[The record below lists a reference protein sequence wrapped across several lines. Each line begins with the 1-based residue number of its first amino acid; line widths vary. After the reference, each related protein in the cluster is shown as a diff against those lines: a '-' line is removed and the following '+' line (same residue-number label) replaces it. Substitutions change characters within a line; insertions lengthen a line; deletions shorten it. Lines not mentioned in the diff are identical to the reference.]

1 MTTTTRSTND
11 DIPNAV
17 TSVWIVILITVTAL
31 FLGMI
36 IRSAI
41 LSRFTPV
48 ERTGVAAQVPAG
60 WVVQNGLASE
70 QTVFTARD
78 PFSANQSY
86 TAMLV
91 PTSAD
96 TKLSDL
102 ALLFNLQQA
111 KDTQLYRVID
121 QGAVMVNGKDA
132 YKVHYAYVDPTD
144 QGSQP
149 VVVEGVGY
157 IFMDHPKALVV
168 SMEDEASQFE
178 NDLPAFMKFLETV
191 SYTPGGN

>member
-1 MTTTTRSTND
+1 MTTTTQSTQEISD
-11 DIPNAV
+11 SV
-17 TSVWIVILITVTAL
+17 MSVWIVFLITITAL

-36 IRSAI
+36 MRSAI

-60 WVVQNGLASE
+60 WVIQNGLASE
-70 QTVFTARD
+70 QMVFTARD

-86 TAMLV
+86 TAILV
-91 PTSAD
+91 PTAAD
-96 TKLSDL
+96 TKPADL

-111 KDTQLYRVID
+111 RNTQLYRVID
-121 QGAVMVNGKDA
+121 QGVVTVNGKDA

-157 IFMDHPKALVV
+157 IFMNQPKALVV
-168 SMEDEASQFE
+168 SMEDEASQFHD
-178 NDLPAFMKFLETV
+178 DLPAFMKFLETV
-191 SYTPGGN
+191 SYSPGGN

>member
-1 MTTTTRSTND
+1 MTTTTRSTQETSNS
-11 DIPNAV
+11 V
-17 TSVWIVILITVTAL
+17 MSVWIVILITLSAL

-48 ERTGVAAQVPAG
+48 DRAGVAAQVPAG
-60 WVVQNGLASE
+60 WLVQNGLASE

-78 PFSANQSY
+78 PFSANLSY
-86 TAMLV
+86 TAILA

-96 TKLSDL
+96 TKLADL

-121 QGAVMVNGKDA
+121 QGAVKVNGKEA

-157 IFMDHPKALVV
+157 IFMNQPKALVV

-178 NDLPAFMKFLETV
+178 NDQPAFMKFLETV